1 MRKLFVF
8 IAVLSLLAYATTTIA
23 QGSECTPQGI
33 GEEEDFAIK
42 VCKEAAKFGL
52 HPELVNS
59 FGAGQVDIFIPIIE
73 AIELVSNEAKLR
85 YIVVSLTEWSK
96 DNYSKFN
103 VVTLTFV
110 GGDRKIA
117 RGEKIGTKK
126 VRVTL
131 YY

>member
-8 IAVLSLLAYATTTIA
+8 ITVLSLFSYATTTTT

-42 VCKEAAKFGL
+42 VCKVAAKFGL
-52 HPELVNS
+52 HPELVHS
-59 FGAGQVDIFIPIIE
+59 FGAGGVDVFI
-73 AIELVSNEAKLR
+73 SKSEAKKLLSNKVKLR
-85 YIVVSLTEWSK
+85 NVVVSLTEWSK
-96 DNYSKFN
+96 KNYSKFN
-103 VVTLTFV
+103 MVTITIV

-117 RGEKIGTKK
+117 SGEKIGTMKTK
-126 VRVTL
+126 VIL

>member
-8 IAVLSLLAYATTTIA
+8 IAVLSLLSFATTTIA
-23 QGSECTPQGI
+23 QGSECTPQGV

-52 HPELVNS
+52 HPELVHS
-59 FGAGQVDIFIPIIE
+59 VGAGVVDIFIPIIE

-96 DNYSKFN
+96 KNYSKFN
-103 VVTLTFV
+103 MVTIIFV
-110 GGDRKIA
+110 GGDREIA
-117 RGEKIGTKK
+117 RGEKIGTMKTK
-126 VRVTL
+126 VTL
-131 YY
+131 YE